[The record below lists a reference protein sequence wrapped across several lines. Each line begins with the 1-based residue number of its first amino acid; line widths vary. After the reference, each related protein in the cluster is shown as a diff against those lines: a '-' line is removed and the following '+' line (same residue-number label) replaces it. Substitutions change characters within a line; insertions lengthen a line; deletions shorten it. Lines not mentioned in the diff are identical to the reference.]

1 MTKSPNVIFACEYL
15 LGLKN
20 KSNIRFGKNYESSRN
35 KDVDDMFDYFSNP
48 KKSVVKLFEYYMGH
62 TRREHYN
69 LILEDGSVA
78 TKEEIEKR
86 KNNYKKYIKNSNLW
100 KGIISFNNDFI
111 DNNISFEKLEQR
123 IAKEVMPQFL
133 KYCGFKNVK
142 DMDYTFSIHTNTKHY
157 HIHLAFIEK
166 KPNYEYRNG
175 KIGYRK
181 LGMLSADEKNYLKKL
196 VQMAVERDKIYAPL
210 LTETNKEIDEFK
222 TYFKSTEH
230 NFILKDINQIEIE
243 EKILRL
249 GELLDKYRNNQD
261 LFTRR
266 INYNSIRRTDLGK
279 QILNL
284 TKDIKNYLYNDK
296 TSELYHSKKRLDEE
310 LLKLNSYYEKLNSDN
325 HIESNIQDNNYLKV
339 KQKYIDNYV
348 YNSIIN
354 HAFYKYN
361 NISLTLKSKGKQ
373 DEITIEDIIQ
383 ELAYQNRKNKMSDF
397 ERRKNILQN
406 YFRGNNISSKL
417 PSKYKME
424 KAIKNI
430 NNEMEQSAQK
440 FSELFNNNQKY

>member
-1 MTKSPNVIFACEYL
+1 MIKSPNVIFACEYL
-15 LGLKN
+15 LGLNN
-20 KSNIRFGKNYESSRN
+20 KSNKRFGKNYESNRN

-48 KKSVVKLFEYYMGH
+48 KKSVVKLFDYYMGH

-78 TKEEIEKR
+78 TQEEIEKR

-100 KGIISFNNDFI
+100 KGVISFNNEFI
-111 DNNISFEKLEQR
+111 DNNISFDKLEHR
-123 IAKEVMPQFL
+123 MAKEVLPQFL
-133 KYCGFKNVK
+133 KYCGFKNIK

-157 HIHLAFIEK
+157 HIHLVFIEK

-196 VQMAVERDKIYAPL
+196 IQMAVERDKIYTPL

-222 TYFKSTEH
+222 NYFKSTEH
-230 NFILKDINQIEIE
+230 NFVLNDIKQIEVE

-249 GELLDKYRNNQD
+249 GQLIDEYRNSQD
-261 LFTRR
+261 LFGKR
-266 INYNSIRRTDLGK
+266 IKYNSIRRTDLGK
-279 QILNL
+279 QILTL
-284 TKDIKNYLYNDK
+284 TRDIKNYLYNDK
-296 TSELYHSKKRLDEE
+296 SSELYQSKMKLDEE
-310 LLKLNSYYEKLNSDN
+310 LLKLNSYYQKLDSDN
-325 HIESNIQDNNYLKV
+325 HIQNDLLKSDYI
-339 KQKYIDNYV
+339 KSKEKYIDNYV
-348 YNSIIN
+348 YNAILN
-354 HAFYKYN
+354 HSLYKYN

-373 DEITIEDIIQ
+373 DVITIEDIIQ

-406 YFRGNNISSKL
+406 YFRGNNISTKL